1 MDSNETR
8 YDAVDLTAND
18 ETEMPMS
25 DVADE
30 VQKPKSVNKEAS
42 AEKSAEQIIEETAQ
56 EIIIKKQSKIQK
68 KNEKLSKENIY
79 TEVKVGDEGDL
90 CNTYIALILFLL
102 LLKQRDDH

>member
-42 AEKSAEQIIEETAQ
+42 AEKSAEQISI
-56 EIIIKKQSKIQK
+56 
-68 KNEKLSKENIY
+68 
-79 TEVKVGDEGDL
+79 
-90 CNTYIALILFLL
+90 FL
-102 LLKQRDDH
+102 